1 MDVSWTH
8 AEVQEGL
15 HSSCCV
21 WRSSG
26 LRMVWALVLK
36 LVSWR
41 FTDKDLLQGGENS
54 GAPAPCTFSLRAI
67 GARSSIPL
75 SSCC

>member
-36 LVSWR
+36 LGS
-41 FTDKDLLQGGENS
+41 
-54 GAPAPCTFSLRAI
+54 
-67 GARSSIPL
+67 
-75 SSCC
+75 